1 MSIILTGSTH
11 EMRSQNIHSK
21 NNVCV
26 MDPVSYK
33 NIFYHVSVCSI
44 LSLQYCYP
52 FLVIVCKSEKGWEQK
67 NGVSTL

>member
-1 MSIILTGSTH
+1 
-11 EMRSQNIHSK
+11 
-21 NNVCV
+21 